1 VRWRP
6 RLVRRIAEI
15 DSAAWDACAGT
26 ENPFTS
32 HAFLLA
38 LEESGAV
45 ADDKGWAPHHLA
57 LEDEAGAVVAVAPAY
72 LKSHSYGE
80 YVFDHGWAEAYERA
94 GGRYYPKL
102 QIAVPFTPVP
112 GPRLLVRSGPNQ
124 DERRRALIA
133 TAVDLVRDNA
143 LSSLH
148 VTFSTEA
155 EARLMEGLGLLRRR
169 GQQFHWENRGFA
181 DFDAFLAALAARK
194 RKAIRKERREVAA
207 AGIAIETLL
216 GAEIREEHWDAMF
229 AFYMDTGSRKWGR
242 PYLNRK
248 FFSLV
253 GESMKARIVLF
264 LARRDGR
271 AIAGA
276 LNFLG
281 SDCLYGRYWGSIEE
295 VKHLHF
301 ELCYY
306 RAIDHAIRH
315 RLARVEAGA
324 QGPHKLAR
332 GYLARPTHSA
342 HFILDPGFRRAVGD
356 FVARERLA
364 VDADIDELESLGPFR
379 KDGAGGDRSAG

>member
-1 VRWRP
+1 VSWRP
-6 RLVRRIAEI
+6 RLHRRIAEI
-15 DSAAWDACAGT
+15 DAAAWDACAGGD
-26 ENPFTS
+26 NPFTTY
-32 HAFLLA
+32 AFLRA

-57 LEDEAGAVVAVAPAY
+57 LEDEAGTVVAVAPAY
-72 LKSHSYGE
+72 LKSHSQGE

-102 QIAVPFTPVP
+102 LIAVPFTPVP
-112 GPRLLVRSGPNQ
+112 GPRLLARPGADA
-124 DERRRALIA
+124 DELRRALVA
-133 TAVDLVRDNA
+133 TAVGLVRDNE

-148 VTFSTEA
+148 VNFATDA
-155 EARLMEGLGLLRRR
+155 EAGLMEALGLLRRR
-169 GQQFHWENRGFA
+169 GQQFHWENRGFV
-181 DFDAFLAALAARK
+181 DFDAFLDALAARK
-194 RKAIRKERREVAA
+194 RKSIRKERREVAT
-207 AGIAIETLL
+207 AGIAIETLR

-306 RAIDHAIRH
+306 RAIDYAIER

-332 GYLARPTHSA
+332 GYLPSPTHSA
-342 HFILDPGFRRAVGD
+342 HYILDPGFRRG
-356 FVARERLA
+356 VAEFLGRERLA
-364 VDADIDELESLGPFR
+364 VDADIDELENLGPFR
-379 KDGAGGDRSAG
+379 KGEAGGDKSAE

>member
-57 LEDEAGAVVAVAPAY
+57 LEDEAGTVVAAAPAY

-207 AGIAIETLL
+207 AGIAIETLR
-216 GAEIREEHWDAMF
+216 GAEISEEHWDAMF

-242 PYLNRK
+242 PYLNRR
-248 FFSLV
+248 FFSLI
-253 GESMKARIVLF
+253 GASMQERIVLF
-264 LARRDGR
+264 LAGRDGR
-271 AIAGA
+271 PIAGA

>member
-57 LEDEAGAVVAVAPAY
+57 LEDEAGTVVAAAPAY

-207 AGIAIETLL
+207 AGIAIETLR
-216 GAEIREEHWDAMF
+216 GAEISEEHWDAMF

-242 PYLNRK
+242 PYLNRR
-248 FFSLV
+248 FFSLI
-253 GESMKARIVLF
+253 GASMQERIVLF
-264 LARRDGR
+264 LAGRDGR
-271 AIAGA
+271 PIAGA

-306 RAIDHAIRH
+306 RAIDYAIER

-332 GYLARPTHSA
+332 GYLPNPTHSA
-342 HFILDPGFRRAVGD
+342 HYILDPGFRRG
-356 FVARERLA
+356 VAEFLGRERLA

-379 KDGAGGDRSAG
+379 KGEAGGDKSAE